1 MRANQF
7 LREYQDPAQAK
18 QEILSTVGSYDPND
32 EEQAKIIDR
41 VYSIV
46 QKNGV
51 MDRFLPVVDSKLQ
64 GEYNDAAIK
73 SIAEKIVASD
83 RLNIQQKNDF
93 LDLLQA
99 NKCVNTKTFLTDG
112 HYSIS
117 EIFNGPIVEQMF
129 LEFMDFGA
137 GLQRAGKGEHALAI
151 LSTDISQKGTG
162 DIDVSGTPVELKVA
176 SSMKAGAGSGRM
188 GEGGVSKERV
198 LDVLSKFQEFEEPL
212 GGYFGT
218 PGKRGA
224 PPKTMNLEIF
234 VDMCNKMQFEP
245 GRRKAVGD
253 AVFGQVFQKFADP
266 IVQVFQNPN
275 ANPKAVL
282 DAYIAANFEW
292 YKANPDMGGAWQI
305 MCSLAVGTGS
315 MITVSSGA
323 SLNKLRQAGALYSG
337 IPSLIPSQA
346 PEVFFQPNPTRK

>member
-1 MRANQF
+1 MRATQF
-7 LREYQDPAQAK
+7 LNEYEDPNQAK
-18 QEILSTVGSYDPND
+18 QEILATVGSYDPND
-32 EEQAKIIDR
+32 EEQAKLIDR

-51 MDRFLPVVDSKLQ
+51 VDRFLPVVSSKLQ

-73 SIAEKIVASD
+73 TIAEKIVASD
-83 RLNIQQKNDF
+83 RLNIQQKNEF

-99 NKCVNTKTFLTDG
+99 NKCVNTRTFLTDG

-117 EIFNGPIVEQMF
+117 DIFNGPLVEQMF

-137 GLQRAGKGEHALAI
+137 GQQRAGKGEHALAI

-162 DIDVSGTPVELKVA
+162 DIDVNGTPVELKVA
-176 SSMKAGAGSGRM
+176 SSAKVGAGSGRM

-198 LDVLSKFQEFEEPL
+198 LAVLNKFPEFQQPL
-212 GGYFGT
+212 EGYFGS
-218 PGKRGA
+218 GK
-224 PPKTMNLEIF
+224 KTMNLKLF
-234 VDMCNKMQFEP
+234 VDMCNKIEFGQ

-253 AVFGQVFQKFADP
+253 AIFGQVFD
-266 IVQVFQNPN
+266 NPN
-275 ANPKAVL
+275 ANPDAVL
-282 DAYIAANFEW
+282 DAYIAQNFEW

-305 MCSLAVGTGS
+305 MCSLAIGAAS
-315 MITVSSGA
+315 MITCSSGK
-323 SLNKLRQAGALYSG
+323 SLNQLRKSGALYSG

>member
-1 MRANQF
+1 
-7 LREYQDPAQAK
+7 
-18 QEILSTVGSYDPND
+18 
-32 EEQAKIIDR
+32 
-41 VYSIV
+41 
-46 QKNGV
+46 
-51 MDRFLPVVDSKLQ
+51 MD
-64 GEYNDAAIK
+64 Y
-73 SIAEKIVASD
+73 
-83 RLNIQQKNDF
+83 
-93 LDLLQA
+93 
-99 NKCVNTKTFLTDG
+99 
-112 HYSIS
+112 
-117 EIFNGPIVEQMF
+117 
-129 LEFMDFGA
+129 GA

-176 SSMKAGAGSGRM
+176 SSMKIGAGSGRM

-234 VDMCNKMQFEP
+234 VDMCNKIQFEP

-253 AVFGQVFQKFADP
+253 AVFGQVFQKFSAP

-315 MITVSSGA
+315 MITISSGA
-323 SLNKLRQAGALYSG
+323 GLNKLRQAGALYSG

>member
-1 MRANQF
+1 MRATQF
-7 LREYQDPAQAK
+7 LNEYEDPAQAK

-32 EEQAKIIDR
+32 EEQAKLIDR

-51 MDRFLPVVDSKLQ
+51 VDRFLPVVSSKLQ

-73 SIAEKIVASD
+73 TIAEKIVASD

-99 NKCVNTKTFLTDG
+99 NKCVNTRTFLTDG
-112 HYSIS
+112 HHSIS
-117 EIFNGPIVEQMF
+117 DIFNGPLVEQMF

-137 GLQRAGKGEHALAI
+137 GQQRAGKGEHALAI

-162 DIDVSGTPVELKVA
+162 DIDVMGKAVELKVA
-176 SSMKAGAGSGRM
+176 SSAKVGAGSGRM

-198 LDVLSKFQEFEEPL
+198 LAGLKQFQEFKQPL
-212 GGYFGT
+212 EGYFGS
-218 PGKRGA
+218 GK
-224 PPKTMNLEIF
+224 KTMNLKLF
-234 VDMCNKMQFEP
+234 VDMCNQIEFGQ
-245 GRRKAVGD
+245 GRRQAVGK
-253 AVFGQVFQKFADP
+253 AIFGQVFDNMADP
-266 IVQVFQNPN
+266 IVQAFDNPN
-275 ANPKAVL
+275 ANPEAVL
-282 DAYIAANFEW
+282 DAYIAQNFEW
-292 YKANPDMGGAWQI
+292 YKANPDMGGKWEI
-305 MCSLAVGTGS
+305 MCSLAIGAAS
-315 MITVSSGA
+315 MITVSSGD
-323 SLNKLRQAGALYSG
+323 SLNRLRKSGALYSG

>member
-1 MRANQF
+1 MRATQF
-7 LREYQDPAQAK
+7 LNEYQDPAQAK

-32 EEQAKIIDR
+32 EAQAKLIDR

-46 QKNGV
+46 QKSGV
-51 MDRFLPVVDSKLQ
+51 VDRFLPVVNSKLQ

-73 SIAEKIVASD
+73 TIAEKIVASD

-99 NKCVNTKTFLTDG
+99 NKCVNTNTFLTDG

-117 EIFNGPIVEQMF
+117 QIFNGPLVEQMF

-137 GLQRAGKGEHALAI
+137 GQQRAGKGEHALAI

-162 DIDVSGTPVELKVA
+162 DIDVNGTPVELKVA
-176 SSMKAGAGSGRM
+176 SSAKVGAGSGRM

-198 LDVLSKFQEFEEPL
+198 LAVLNKFPEFEQPL
-212 GGYFGT
+212 GGYFNT
-218 PGKRGA
+218 PGSRGT
-224 PPKTMNLEIF
+224 PPKTMNLKMF
-234 VDMCNKMQFEP
+234 VDMCNKIEFGQ

-253 AVFGQVFQKFADP
+253 AIFGQVFDKMAGP
-266 IVQVFQNPN
+266 IVQAFDNPN
-275 ANPKAVL
+275 ANADAVL
-282 DAYIAANFEW
+282 DAYIAANFDW
-292 YKANPDMGGAWQI
+292 YKANPDMGGSWQI
-305 MCSLAVGTGS
+305 MCSLAIGAAS
-315 MITVSSGA
+315 MITCSSGK
-323 SLNKLRQAGALYSG
+323 SLNQLRKSGALYSG